1 VVTEATTLQRETQSK
16 GFAMW
21 ETHASTLRTAEGL
34 PRRGGISWCGLPPT
48 SLRGVPDKP
57 RVHDVIDVGFALRVK
72 RVHDQGLRLTTKELM
87 QGYWLLIRNV

>member
-1 VVTEATTLQRETQSK
+1 MVIEATTLQRETQSK

-21 ETHASTLRTAEGL
+21 ETHASKLRTAERL
-34 PRRGGISWCGLPPT
+34 PRRGGISWCGLPST
-48 SLRGVPDKP
+48 TLRGVPDKP

-72 RVHDQGLRLTTKELM
+72 RMHDQGVRLTTKELM